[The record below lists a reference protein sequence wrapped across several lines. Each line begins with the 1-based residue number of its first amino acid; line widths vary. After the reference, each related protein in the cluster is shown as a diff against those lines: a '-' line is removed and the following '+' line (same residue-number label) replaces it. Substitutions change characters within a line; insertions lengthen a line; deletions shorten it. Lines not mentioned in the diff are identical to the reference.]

1 MTTPFVPQATLDRAI
16 LRLAG
21 ETPTLR
27 AALNGVLRE
36 AAKWNTLPKGWT
48 QDSVKKFWGSLTGD
62 AKHKV
67 TKCIK
72 QMEGKV
78 DDTGAFCASLADVVD
93 PGWRSRRAAGRIQ
106 VRKGI
111 YRGKSGF
118 TVSGTDA
125 RERKP
130 SIFVQSQKVAEALR
144 ELLTTPGYDEDTLSK
159 LILSDGGQMSASQI
173 KQATIDPGYLSG
185 WEKTV
190 DALLRAFKT
199 QAQSPAA
206 MSIDKDPKP
215 YITGFIY
222 NLFQEFRDTSLAQ
235 ALWNLF
241 EHGGPSLEPMWGQ
254 KLAYSVAH
262 RVGITPE
269 GKVRAAAIS
278 LALLRRGRMPNLAVR
293 VEALFDKAL
302 AQELAQAGPPVPAGK
317 LKNKSQM
324 FEADITPEIKNMA
337 EKAFRDIGGT
347 PGAAETLGALIAT
360 DANWHSLSALYAND
374 EALIPEGL
382 VSDLAGGFHYGI
394 VPDIAA
400 FIVAL
405 LRVAGLKAKAE
416 AVKKEA
422 IREFPG
428 TYEDLGSWSKA
439 ANKETAM
446 NTLTQ
451 RVAAR
456 WVSKPRTASPLQD
469 LIDAY
474 AEVNPGRRLL
484 NDPVDMEK
492 RRLMYRS
499 PAWLSLP
506 QWVAAMTAAAPEDYN
521 NFSIK
526 RVNNFLARV
535 PGINQVKFQ
544 AGRENSVVVYLEG
557 PPEVLA
563 AIQKASRSKL
573 KADEADIE
581 ANGELRLWWD

>member
-1 MTTPFVPQATLDRAI
+1 MTTPFVPRAPMDRTF
-16 LRLAG
+16 LRLAS

-36 AAKWNTLPKGWT
+36 AAKWKTLPKGWT

-130 SIFVQSQKVAEALR
+130 NIFVQSQEVAEALR
-144 ELLTTPGYDEDTLSK
+144 GLLTTPGYDEDALSK
-159 LILSDGGQMSASQI
+159 LILNDKGPDVQKKAEWKGWDEQMPVQVVTKGQHSEVFENLAAAKAKYPTLDPRKNTKDFTWATRGTIKGHPAIRFEDWETNKQMSMSASRI

-235 ALWNLF
+235 ALWNMF

-278 LALLRRGRMPNLAVR
+278 LALLRRGRMPNLAAR
-293 VEALFDKAL
+293 VETLFDKAL
-302 AQELAQAGPPVPAGK
+302 AQEIAQAGPPVPAGK

-324 FEADITPEIKNMA
+324 FEDSITPKIKGAA
-337 EKAFRDIGGT
+337 EKAFRLIGGT
-347 PGAAETLGALIAT
+347 PIAAETFGYLIAD
-360 DANWHSLSALYAND
+360 DANWHSLSALYAD
-374 EALIPEGL
+374 PATPIPEGL
-382 VSDLAGGFHYGI
+382 VTDVTSEFQWNI

-400 FIVAL
+400 FIVTL

-422 IREFPG
+422 LREFPDA
-428 TYEDLGSWSKA
+428 YEDLGSWSRA
-439 ANKETAM
+439 ANKENAM
-446 NTLTQ
+446 KTLAQ

-456 WVSKPRTASPLQD
+456 WTSKLRTASPLQD

-474 AEVNPGRRLL
+474 ADANPGRSRP
-484 NDPVDMEK
+484 DYEAMEI
-492 RRLMYRS
+492 RRLVYRS
-499 PAWLSLP
+499 PVWMMLP
-506 QWVAAMTAAAPEDYN
+506 Q
-521 NFSIK
+521 
-526 RVNNFLARV
+526 
-535 PGINQVKFQ
+535 
-544 AGRENSVVVYLEG
+544 
-557 PPEVLA
+557 
-563 AIQKASRSKL
+563 
-573 KADEADIE
+573 
-581 ANGELRLWWD
+581 